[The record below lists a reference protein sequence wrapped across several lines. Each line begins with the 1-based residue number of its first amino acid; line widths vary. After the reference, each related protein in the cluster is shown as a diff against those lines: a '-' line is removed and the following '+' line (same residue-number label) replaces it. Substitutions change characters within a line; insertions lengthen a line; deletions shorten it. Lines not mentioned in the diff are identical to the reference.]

1 VETGQLKK
9 AHTAQAETM
18 TAKAIQFDIITVFP
32 QFFESPFGFGILGRA
47 IAEDRVRVRVHN
59 LRDFTTDRHK
69 TVDDRPFGGGEGM
82 VLKPEPMFRAVESL
96 GIAAKNVRDTKRER
110 VVLLSAQGKS
120 FTQATA
126 RDLAHVERIVFLCGR
141 YEGVDERVN
150 DLLADTELSIG
161 DYVISGGELAAAVII
176 DAVSRLLPGVL
187 GNEDSARYES
197 FAAESAPVSSGG
209 APNGDVASERPQPR
223 STCDSGG
230 LLDYPHYTRPP
241 EFRGAEVPAVLSS
254 GNHEDIRRWR
264 RRQSL
269 SKTLQNRPDLLVD
282 ASLTEED
289 RALLEEMRHDR

>member
-1 VETGQLKK
+1 
-9 AHTAQAETM
+9 M

-82 VLKPEPMFRAVESL
+82 VLKPEPLFRAVESL
-96 GIAAKNVRDTKRER
+96 GIAEKTLRDSARER

-120 FTQATA
+120 FTQAVA
-126 RDLAHVERIVFLCGR
+126 RDLAQVERIVFLCGR

-150 DLLADTELSIG
+150 ELLADMEISIG
-161 DYVISGGELAAAVII
+161 DYVISGGELAAAVIV

-187 GNEDSARYES
+187 GNEDSSRYES
-197 FAAESAPVSSGG
+197 FSADPAAPE
-209 APNGDVASERPQPR
+209 GDVTSERPHPR

-269 SKTLQNRPDLLVD
+269 SKTLRNRPDLL
-282 ASLTEED
+282 ANAPLTEED
-289 RALLEEMRHDR
+289 RSLLDELRHEA

>member
-1 VETGQLKK
+1 
-9 AHTAQAETM
+9 M

-59 LRDFTTDRHK
+59 LRDFTNDRHK

-96 GIAAKNVRDTKRER
+96 GIAEKSGRDLKRER
-110 VVLLSAQGKS
+110 VVLLSAQGKP

-126 RDLAHVERIVFLCGR
+126 RELAHVERIVFLCGR

-150 DLLADTELSIG
+150 DLLADAELSIG
-161 DYVISGGELAAAVII
+161 DYVISGGELAAAVIV

-187 GNEDSARYES
+187 GNEDSSRYES
-197 FAAESAPVSSGG
+197 FAVESATANAAVAGDKDVSL
-209 APNGDVASERPQPR
+209 ERPQPR

-282 ASLTEED
+282 ATLTEED
-289 RALLEEMRHDR
+289 RALLEEMRHDS

>member
-1 VETGQLKK
+1 
-9 AHTAQAETM
+9 M
-18 TAKAIQFDIITVFP
+18 TVKAIQFDIITVFP

-96 GIAAKNVRDTKRER
+96 GIAEKRLRDPARER
-110 VVLLSAQGKS
+110 VILLSAQGKS
-120 FTQATA
+120 FTQAVA
-126 RDLAHVERIVFLCGR
+126 RELAQVDRIVFLCGR

-150 DLLADTELSIG
+150 ALLADTELSIG
-161 DYVISGGELAAAVII
+161 DYVISGGELAAAVIV

-187 GNEDSARYES
+187 GNEDSTRYES
-197 FAAESAPVSSGG
+197 FAAESALVSSAV
-209 APNGDVASERPQPR
+209 APDGDVPSERPNPR

-241 EFRGAEVPAVLSS
+241 EFRGAEVPVVLSS
-254 GNHEDIRRWR
+254 GNHEEIRRWR

-289 RALLEEMRHDR
+289 RALLDEMRHES

>member
-1 VETGQLKK
+1 M
-9 AHTAQAETM
+9 TM
-18 TAKAIQFDIITVFP
+18 KAIQFDIITVFP
-32 QFFESPFGFGILGRA
+32 QFFESPFGFGVLGRA
-47 IAEDRVRVRVHN
+47 IAENRVRVHVHN
-59 LRDFTTDRHK
+59 LRDFTNDRHK

-82 VLKPEPMFRAVESL
+82 VLKPEPMFLAVESL
-96 GIAAKNVRDTKRER
+96 GIAEKSVRDASRER

-126 RDLAHVERIVFLCGR
+126 RELAQVERIVFLCGR

-161 DYVISGGELAAAVII
+161 DYVISGGELAAAVIV

-187 GNEDSARYES
+187 GNQDSSRYES
-197 FAAESAPVSSGG
+197 FAAESALASAAIP
-209 APNGDVASERPQPR
+209 ADRDVTSERPHPR

-241 EFRGAEVPAVLSS
+241 EFRGAGVPAVLSS

-282 ASLTEED
+282 ATLTEED
-289 RALLEEMRHDR
+289 RALLDELRHET

>member
-1 VETGQLKK
+1 
-9 AHTAQAETM
+9 M

-32 QFFESPFGFGILGRA
+32 QFFESPFSFGILGRA

-96 GIAAKNVRDTKRER
+96 GIAEKSLRDSTRER

-120 FTQATA
+120 FTQAVA
-126 RDLAHVERIVFLCGR
+126 RNLARVERIVFLCGR

-150 DLLADTELSIG
+150 ELLADTELSIG
-161 DYVISGGELAAAVII
+161 DYVISGGELAAAVIV

-187 GNEDSARYES
+187 GNEDSTRYES
-197 FAAESAPVSSGG
+197 FSGESAALDPAH
-209 APNGDVASERPQPR
+209 APERDVTFERPHPQ

-241 EFRGAEVPAVLSS
+241 EFRGSEVPAVLSS
-254 GNHEDIRRWR
+254 GNHEEIRRWR

-282 ASLTEED
+282 APLTEED
-289 RALLEEMRHDR
+289 RALLDEMRHDT

>member
-1 VETGQLKK
+1 
-9 AHTAQAETM
+9 M
-18 TAKAIQFDIITVFP
+18 TAKAIEFDIITVFP
-32 QFFESPFGFGILGRA
+32 QFFESPFSFGILGRA
-47 IAEDRVRVRVHN
+47 IAEDRVHVRVHN

-96 GIAAKNVRDTKRER
+96 GIAEKSVRDSSRER

-120 FTQATA
+120 FTQAVA
-126 RDLAHVERIVFLCGR
+126 RELAEVERIVFLCGR

-150 DLLADTELSIG
+150 ELLADTELSIG
-161 DYVISGGELAAAVII
+161 DYVISGGELAAAVIV
-176 DAVSRLLPGVL
+176 DAVSRLMPGVL
-187 GNEDSARYES
+187 GNEDSTRYES
-197 FAAESAPVSSGG
+197 FSAESAALDPVD
-209 APNGDVASERPQPR
+209 APETDVTFDRPHPQ

-254 GNHEDIRRWR
+254 GNHEEIRRWR

-269 SKTLQNRPDLLVD
+269 SKTLQNRPDLLID
-282 ASLTEED
+282 APLTEED
-289 RALLEEMRHDR
+289 RALLEELRHET

>member
-1 VETGQLKK
+1 M
-9 AHTAQAETM
+9 A
-18 TAKAIQFDIITVFP
+18 AKAIQFDIITVFP

-47 IAEDRVRVRVHN
+47 IAEQRVRVQIHN

-96 GIAAKNVRDTKRER
+96 GITEKSVRDRTRER
-110 VVLLSAQGKS
+110 VILLSAQGKS
-120 FTQATA
+120 FTQAMA
-126 RDLAHVERIVFLCGR
+126 RELAHVERIVFLCGR

-161 DYVISGGELAAAVII
+161 DYVISGGELAAAVIV
-176 DAVSRLLPGVL
+176 DAISRLLPGVL
-187 GNEDSARYES
+187 GNEDSSRYES
-197 FAAESAPVSSGG
+197 FAADSAPS
-209 APNGDVASERPQPR
+209 APTSAAGGDVAGDRLPPR

-264 RRQSL
+264 RQQSL
-269 SKTLQNRPDLLVD
+269 SKTLQNRPDLLID
-282 ASLTEED
+282 APLTAED
-289 RALLEEMRHDR
+289 RALLEEMRHDT

>member
-1 VETGQLKK
+1 
-9 AHTAQAETM
+9 M

-32 QFFESPFGFGILGRA
+32 QFFESPFAFGILGRA
-47 IAEDRVRVRVHN
+47 IAEDRVRVQVHN
-59 LRDFTTDRHK
+59 LRDFTSDRHK

-82 VLKPEPMFRAVESL
+82 VLKPEPMFLAVESL
-96 GIAAKNVRDTKRER
+96 GIAEKSVRDLNHVR
-110 VVLLSAQGKS
+110 VVLLSAQGKP
-120 FTQATA
+120 FTQSVA
-126 RDLAHVERIVFLCGR
+126 RELAQVERIIFLCGR

-161 DYVISGGELAAAVII
+161 DYVISGGELAAAVIV
-176 DAVSRLLPGVL
+176 DTVTRLLPGVL
-187 GNEDSARYES
+187 GNEDSTRYES
-197 FAAESAPVSSGG
+197 FAAEPAQARPKGVAADDVS
-209 APNGDVASERPQPR
+209 SERPHPS

-282 ASLTEED
+282 APLTEED
-289 RALLEEMRHDR
+289 RALLDELRHEI

>member
-1 VETGQLKK
+1 
-9 AHTAQAETM
+9 M
-18 TAKAIQFDIITVFP
+18 TAKLIQFDIITVFP
-32 QFFESPFGFGILGRA
+32 QFFESPFAFGILGRA
-47 IAEDRVRVRVHN
+47 IAADRVRVQIHN

-82 VLKPEPMFRAVESL
+82 VLKPEPLFRAVESL
-96 GIAAKNVRDTKRER
+96 AVAEKKSRNPQRER
-110 VVLLSAQGKS
+110 VVLLSAQGKP
-120 FTQATA
+120 FTQSVA
-126 RDLAHVERIVFLCGR
+126 RDLAQVERIVFLCGR

-161 DYVISGGELAAAVII
+161 DYVISGGELAAAVIV
-176 DAVSRLLPGVL
+176 DAVTRLLPGVL
-187 GNEDSARYES
+187 GNEDSIRYES
-197 FAAESAPVSSGG
+197 FSAESAPPAATA
-209 APNGDVASERPQPR
+209 APDQVMSSERPHPR

-282 ASLTEED
+282 APLTEED
-289 RALLEEMRHDR
+289 RTLLDELRHEI

>member
-1 VETGQLKK
+1 
-9 AHTAQAETM
+9 M
-18 TAKAIQFDIITVFP
+18 TTKAIQFDIITVFP
-32 QFFESPFGFGILGRA
+32 QFFESPCGFGILGRA

-82 VLKPEPMFRAVESL
+82 VLKPEPMFHAVESL
-96 GIAAKNVRDTKRER
+96 GVAAKSVRDASRER

-126 RDLAHVERIVFLCGR
+126 RDLAQVERIVFLCGR

-161 DYVISGGELAAAVII
+161 DYVISGGELAAAVIV

-187 GNEDSARYES
+187 GNEDSSRYES
-197 FAAESAPVSSGG
+197 FAAESAALDPAHS
-209 APNGDVASERPQPR
+209 PEEDVTSESPHPR

-230 LLDYPHYTRPP
+230 LRDYPHYTRPP

-282 ASLTEED
+282 ARLTEED
-289 RALLEEMRHDR
+289 RALLDELRHET

>member
-1 VETGQLKK
+1 
-9 AHTAQAETM
+9 M

-96 GIAAKNVRDTKRER
+96 GIAEKSSRDSTRER

-120 FTQATA
+120 FTQSVA
-126 RDLAHVERIVFLCGR
+126 RELAQVERIVFLCGR

-150 DLLADTELSIG
+150 DLLADSELSIG
-161 DYVISGGELAAAVII
+161 DYVISGGELAAAVIV

-187 GNEDSARYES
+187 GNEDSTRYES
-197 FAAESAPVSSGG
+197 FSAESEALSLLDP
-209 APNGDVASERPQPR
+209 PRQDVASERPHPR
-223 STCDSGG
+223 STCDSEG

-254 GNHEDIRRWR
+254 GNHEEIRRWR
-264 RRQSL
+264 RMQSL
-269 SKTLQNRPDLLVD
+269 LKTLQNRPDLLVD

-289 RALLEEMRHDR
+289 RTLLEQLRHET

>member
-1 VETGQLKK
+1 
-9 AHTAQAETM
+9 M

-59 LRDFTTDRHK
+59 LRDFTNDRHK

-96 GIAAKNVRDTKRER
+96 GIAEKSVRDLKRER
-110 VVLLSAQGKS
+110 VVLLSAQGKP
-120 FTQATA
+120 FTQATV
-126 RDLAHVERIVFLCGR
+126 RELAHIERIVFLCGR

-150 DLLADTELSIG
+150 DLLADAELSIG
-161 DYVISGGELAAAVII
+161 DYVISGGELAAAVIV

-187 GNEDSARYES
+187 GNEDSSRYES
-197 FAAESAPVSSGG
+197 FAVDSATSNPAVAPDGG
-209 APNGDVASERPQPR
+209 VASERPQPR

-269 SKTLQNRPDLLVD
+269 SKTLQNRPDLLVG
-282 ASLTEED
+282 ATLTEED
-289 RALLEEMRHDR
+289 RTLLEEMRHDS

>member
-1 VETGQLKK
+1 
-9 AHTAQAETM
+9 M

-32 QFFESPFGFGILGRA
+32 QFFESPFSFGILGRA

-96 GIAAKNVRDTKRER
+96 GIAEKSLRDSTRER

-120 FTQATA
+120 FTQAVA
-126 RDLAHVERIVFLCGR
+126 RNLARVERIVFLCGR

-150 DLLADTELSIG
+150 ELLADTELSIG
-161 DYVISGGELAAAVII
+161 DYVISGGELAAAVIV

-187 GNEDSARYES
+187 GNEDSTRYES
-197 FAAESAPVSSGG
+197 FSGESAALDPAH
-209 APNGDVASERPQPR
+209 APERDVTFERPHPQ

-254 GNHEDIRRWR
+254 GNHEEIRRWR

-282 ASLTEED
+282 APLTEED
-289 RALLEEMRHDR
+289 RALLDEMRHDT

>member
-1 VETGQLKK
+1 
-9 AHTAQAETM
+9 M

-82 VLKPEPMFRAVESL
+82 VLKPEPMFRAVDSL
-96 GIAAKNVRDTKRER
+96 GIAAKDVRNPSRER

-120 FTQATA
+120 FTQAVA
-126 RDLAHVERIVFLCGR
+126 RDLARVERIVFLCGR

-150 DLLADTELSIG
+150 DLVADTELSIG
-161 DYVISGGELAAAVII
+161 DYVISGGELAAAVIV

-187 GNEDSARYES
+187 GNEDSTRYES
-197 FAAESAPVSSGG
+197 FASESSPLNVVAASV
-209 APNGDVASERPQPR
+209 GDVSSERPQPR

-264 RRQSL
+264 RRQAL
-269 SKTLQNRPDLLVD
+269 SKTLQNRPDLLID
-282 ASLTEED
+282 AALTEED
-289 RALLEEMRHDR
+289 RALLDEMRHESRQFRGQPG

>member
-1 VETGQLKK
+1 MTG
-9 AHTAQAETM
+9 
-18 TAKAIQFDIITVFP
+18 KAIQFDIVTVFP
-32 QFFESPFGFGILGRA
+32 QFFESPFGFGVLGRA

-59 LRDFTTDRHK
+59 LRDFTSDRHK

-96 GIAAKNVRDTKRER
+96 GITEKRVRDLTRER

-120 FTQATA
+120 FTQAMA

-187 GNEDSARYES
+187 GNEDSTRYES
-197 FAAESAPVSSGG
+197 FSPEAAPVRSSDS
-209 APNGDVASERPQPR
+209 PDGDVSSESPHPR

-269 SKTLQNRPDLLVD
+269 SKTLRNRPDLLVD
-282 ASLTEED
+282 APLTEED
-289 RALLEEMRHDR
+289 RALLDEMRHDR